1 MAREEVL
8 WIFHILPTSEH
19 LTTWHVL
26 TLHVLKLTV
35 WLRIPTRW
43 EECIKTLRQE
53 HDWCVQGTAKRTV
66 WSEPREQERSNRW
79 CIQKSNLELIMCI
92 PVIGNVLFYMICG
105 VLENCKQRTNIIWL
119 LSTKIPE
126 AKVLRINLK
135 GTSRNGRRLN
145 IVFKESSYKLLK
157 YQRD

>member
-1 MAREEVL
+1 
-8 WIFHILPTSEH
+8 
-19 LTTWHVL
+19 
-26 TLHVLKLTV
+26 
-35 WLRIPTRW
+35 
-43 EECIKTLRQE
+43 
-53 HDWCVQGTAKRTV
+53 
-66 WSEPREQERSNRW
+66 
-79 CIQKSNLELIMCI
+79 MCI

-157 YQRD
+157 YQRGLELICARVMNVKKSGEIY